1 MKWKSKFSTTIRARG
16 KDYFIRNRV
25 INYKADDHSIS
36 GDVAGSH
43 TYHVNIEIEDD
54 KIRTMSCTCPYAAGH
69 STCKHMAALLFQY
82 EKEEELINMNL
93 AYYASDIE
101 KMIEYLTAP
110 QLLKYLWNRYIC
122 DETEKLIDMGKYILA
137 YDLINYVLL
146 VVSDFSLHKQAG
158 YDRFLTNVDFKL
170 KYCFRYASRDEY
182 IYMFLHMA
190 KEKDGTMYCDKVKDF
205 YRYFFYSYLY
215 QEESH

>member
-1 MKWKSKFSTTIRARG
+1 
-16 KDYFIRNRV
+16 
-25 INYKADDHSIS
+25 
-36 GDVAGSH
+36 
-43 TYHVNIEIEDD
+43 
-54 KIRTMSCTCPYAAGH
+54 
-69 STCKHMAALLFQY
+69 
-82 EKEEELINMNL
+82 MNL

-101 KMIEYLTAP
+101 KMIGCLTAS
-110 QLLKYLWNRYIC
+110 QLMKYLWNHYIC
-122 DETEKLIDMGKYILA
+122 DETERLIDMGKYILA

-146 VVSDFSLHKQAG
+146 VVSDFSLYKQAG

-170 KYCFRYASRDEY
+170 KYCIRYASMDEY
-182 IYMFLHMA
+182 IYMLLYMA